1 MNIILHVVVV
11 FLVVVLIIGLALSA
25 FHSPIQDMTDREDL
39 PDSDKKTNQ
48 TKKATSH

>member
-1 MNIILHVVVV
+1 MKIVFHLIIT
-11 FLVVVLIIGLALSA
+11 VLIIGFIIGLALST